1 MVNRPQRTQEQQ
13 EYRDNLAHDLKK
25 IRQSW
30 NSWKEL
36 AKALLDE
43 KKVEIKY
50 VESLWS
56 GRKVWWEIAKRMIRW
71 GNWEYVAENLGKFK
85 WLNKEKTRKEIMEI
99 LSKEKRVDK
108 LILKYK
114 KVIKDAGEH
123 FNVDKSIVAGV
134 IYWEQ
139 VLNYNLQDKLTDW
152 VGRFGLNTSIGIGQ
166 VRVKT
171 AELVEK
177 KWYIPK
183 TNPEEVWLKI
193 FGKWILG
200 NTTIARVKRLE
211 NDEYNIY
218 YAAAYLRYMQDI
230 WEKQYPSISRSPGI
244 LATLYNIGKEKA
256 HPNPKPNDFGRYVQ
270 RKYEHIKELLGE

>member
-244 LATLYNIGKEKA
+244 LATLYNIGKEKT